1 MQRVML
7 WPILLILSLIMVA
20 CGGGNKCNSSTPDGV
35 ALGTLPNGSTVYV
48 SSAQLSVTE
57 SSSASGTISI
67 AGGTANAKFNLAF
80 GNSIVNGISITP
92 EICNLGTS
100 GSGLAT
106 SCGFTISASESTPP
120 GTYVITPTV
129 IDLSNPT
136 NPPTKLGAMTIL
148 VSGSVTP
155 SSKAIL
161 SYSIDN
167 LAGTITGNNIAV
179 TLPFATNPSALVA
192 TFVTTGASV
201 KVGNTTQ
208 VSGTT
213 PNDFTN
219 PVTYTVIAADGSTQD
234 YTISVTIAPATAKA
248 ITAYSIDNSA
258 GTITGNNI
266 AVTLPFGTNPSAL
279 VATFVTTGASVKVGN
294 TTQVSGTTPND
305 FTNPVTYTVIAADG
319 STQDYTISVT
329 IAPATAKAITAYSI
343 DNSAGTIT
351 GNNIAVTLPFGT
363 NPSALVATFVTTGE
377 SVKVGNTIQVS
388 GTTPND
394 FTNPVTYTVIAADGT
409 TQDYTVVI
417 TTLSPTLICNSNSPG
432 DIFTINNES
441 YLVVENGSG
450 TNGIQNVTN
459 LTNLDDGTIRFCTSL
474 VTDMSY
480 VFYSK
485 STFNQPIGN
494 WDTSSVTDMNNMFA
508 GASAFNQSIGSW
520 DTSSV
525 TDMNYMFF
533 NASAFNQDISNWDTS
548 SVTDMNNMFGGATTF
563 NQDLSSWATGSVTN
577 MSFMFFNASAFNQ
590 DISNWDTS
598 SVTNMSVMFNGASAF
613 NQSIGSWDTSSVT
626 DMNYMFADATTFNQD
641 LSSWNVANV
650 PSGNHTNFSTGAY
663 APWASNLSLQ
673 PQW

>member
-279 VATFVTTGASVKVGN
+279 VATFVTTG
-294 TTQVSGTTPND
+294 
-305 FTNPVTYTVIAADG
+305 
-319 STQDYTISVT
+319 
-329 IAPATAKAITAYSI
+329 
-343 DNSAGTIT
+343 
-351 GNNIAVTLPFGT
+351 
-363 NPSALVATFVTTGE
+363 E

-480 VFYSK
+480 VFFSK

-598 SVTNMSVMFNGASAF
+598 SVTNMSVMFFNASAF

>member
-7 WPILLILSLIMVA
+7 WPILFILSLIMVA

-248 ITAYSIDNSA
+248 ITAYSIDNLA

-266 AVTLPFGTNPSAL
+266 AVTLPFA
-279 VATFVTTGASVKVGN
+279 
-294 TTQVSGTTPND
+294 
-305 FTNPVTYTVIAADG
+305 
-319 STQDYTISVT
+319 
-329 IAPATAKAITAYSI
+329 
-343 DNSAGTIT
+343 
-351 GNNIAVTLPFGT
+351 T

-598 SVTNMSVMFNGASAF
+598 SVTNMSVMFFNASAF

-626 DMNYMFADATTFNQD
+626 DMNYMFTSASAFNQD

>member
-7 WPILLILSLIMVA
+7 WPILFILSLIMVA

-179 TLPFATNPSALVA
+179 TLPFA
-192 TFVTTGASV
+192 
-201 KVGNTTQ
+201 
-208 VSGTT
+208 
-213 PNDFTN
+213 
-219 PVTYTVIAADGSTQD
+219 
-234 YTISVTIAPATAKA
+234 
-248 ITAYSIDNSA
+248 
-258 GTITGNNI
+258 
-266 AVTLPFGTNPSAL
+266 TNPSAL

-598 SVTNMSVMFNGASAF
+598 SVTNMSVMFFNASAF

>member
-179 TLPFATNPSALVA
+179 TLPF
-192 TFVTTGASV
+192 
-201 KVGNTTQ
+201 
-208 VSGTT
+208 
-213 PNDFTN
+213 
-219 PVTYTVIAADGSTQD
+219 
-234 YTISVTIAPATAKA
+234 
-248 ITAYSIDNSA
+248 
-258 GTITGNNI
+258 
-266 AVTLPFGTNPSAL
+266 GTNPSAL

-343 DNSAGTIT
+343 DNLAGTIT

-548 SVTDMNNMFGGATTF
+548 SVTDMNNMFAGATTF
-563 NQDLSSWATGSVTN
+563 NQDLSSWDTGSVTN

>member
-179 TLPFATNPSALVA
+179 TLPF
-192 TFVTTGASV
+192 
-201 KVGNTTQ
+201 
-208 VSGTT
+208 
-213 PNDFTN
+213 
-219 PVTYTVIAADGSTQD
+219 
-234 YTISVTIAPATAKA
+234 
-248 ITAYSIDNSA
+248 
-258 GTITGNNI
+258 
-266 AVTLPFGTNPSAL
+266 GTNPSAL

-343 DNSAGTIT
+343 DNLAGTIT

-494 WDTSSVTDMNNMFA
+494 WDTSSVTNMSVMFFN
-508 GASAFNQSIGSW
+508 ASAFNQSIGSW

-598 SVTNMSVMFNGASAF
+598 SVTNMSVMFFNASAF

>member
-248 ITAYSIDNSA
+248 ITAYSIDN
-258 GTITGNNI
+258 
-266 AVTLPFGTNPSAL
+266 L
-279 VATFVTTGASVKVGN
+279 
-294 TTQVSGTTPND
+294 
-305 FTNPVTYTVIAADG
+305 
-319 STQDYTISVT
+319 
-329 IAPATAKAITAYSI
+329 
-343 DNSAGTIT
+343 AGTIT

-525 TDMNYMFF
+525 TDMNYMF
-533 NASAFNQDISNWDTS
+533 
-548 SVTDMNNMFGGATTF
+548 
-563 NQDLSSWATGSVTN
+563 
-577 MSFMFFNASAFNQ
+577 
-590 DISNWDTS
+590 
-598 SVTNMSVMFNGASAF
+598 
-613 NQSIGSWDTSSVT
+613 
-626 DMNYMFADATTFNQD
+626 ADATTFNQD

>member
-234 YTISVTIAPATAKA
+234 YT
-248 ITAYSIDNSA
+248 
-258 GTITGNNI
+258 
-266 AVTLPFGTNPSAL
+266 
-279 VATFVTTGASVKVGN
+279 
-294 TTQVSGTTPND
+294 
-305 FTNPVTYTVIAADG
+305 
-319 STQDYTISVT
+319 
-329 IAPATAKAITAYSI
+329 
-343 DNSAGTIT
+343 
-351 GNNIAVTLPFGT
+351 
-363 NPSALVATFVTTGE
+363 
-377 SVKVGNTIQVS
+377 
-388 GTTPND
+388 
-394 FTNPVTYTVIAADGT
+394 
-409 TQDYTVVI
+409 VVI
-417 TTLSPTLICNSNSPG
+417 TLSPTLICNSNSPG

-525 TDMNYMFF
+525 TDMNYMF
-533 NASAFNQDISNWDTS
+533 A
-548 SVTDMNNMFGGATTF
+548 G
-563 NQDLSSWATGSVTN
+563 
-577 MSFMFFNASAFNQ
+577 
-590 DISNWDTS
+590 
-598 SVTNMSVMFNGASAF
+598 
-613 NQSIGSWDTSSVT
+613 
-626 DMNYMFADATTFNQD
+626 ATTFNQD

>member
-7 WPILLILSLIMVA
+7 WPILFILSLIMVA

-266 AVTLPFGTNPSAL
+266 AVTLPFATNPSAL

-417 TTLSPTLICNSNSPG
+417 TLSPTLICNSNSPG

-508 GASAFNQSIGSW
+508 GA
-520 DTSSV
+520 
-525 TDMNYMFF
+525 
-533 NASAFNQDISNWDTS
+533 
-548 SVTDMNNMFGGATTF
+548 TTF
-563 NQDLSSWATGSVTN
+563 NQDLSSWDTGSVTN

-590 DISNWDTS
+590 DIS
-598 SVTNMSVMFNGASAF
+598 
-613 NQSIGSWDTSSVT
+613 
-626 DMNYMFADATTFNQD
+626 
-641 LSSWNVANV
+641 SWNVANV
-650 PSGNHTNFSTGAY
+650 PSGNHANFSTGAY

>member
-7 WPILLILSLIMVA
+7 WPILFILSLIMVA

-80 GNSIVNGISITP
+80 GNSIVNGMQQQYNKSGLQAADTNGISITP

-179 TLPFATNPSALVA
+179 TLPFA
-192 TFVTTGASV
+192 
-201 KVGNTTQ
+201 
-208 VSGTT
+208 
-213 PNDFTN
+213 
-219 PVTYTVIAADGSTQD
+219 
-234 YTISVTIAPATAKA
+234 
-248 ITAYSIDNSA
+248 
-258 GTITGNNI
+258 
-266 AVTLPFGTNPSAL
+266 TNPSAL

-494 WDTSSVTDMNNMFA
+494 WDTSSVTNMSVMFINA
-508 GASAFNQSIGSW
+508 SAFNQDISNWDTSSVTNMSVMFNGASAFNQSIGSW

-525 TDMNYMFF
+525 TDMNYMF
-533 NASAFNQDISNWDTS
+533 ADATTFNQDISNWDTS
-548 SVTDMNNMFGGATTF
+548 SVTDMNNMFAGATTF
-563 NQDLSSWATGSVTN
+563 NQDLSSWDTGSVTN

-626 DMNYMFADATTFNQD
+626 DMNYMFTSASAFNQD

-650 PSGNHTNFSTGAY
+650 PSGNHANFSTGAY